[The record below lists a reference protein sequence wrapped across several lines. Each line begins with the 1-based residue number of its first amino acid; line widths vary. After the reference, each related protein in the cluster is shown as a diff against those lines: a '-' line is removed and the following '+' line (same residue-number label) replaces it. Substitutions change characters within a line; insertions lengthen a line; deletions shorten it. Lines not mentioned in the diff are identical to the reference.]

1 MKKPIV
7 HSEPLYIFAT
17 VLLAFA
23 VATVTAADFGVSMV
37 VAPAYVLS
45 LYVDFLS
52 FGQAEYVVQGVL
64 FIAFC
69 LLMRKFRVS
78 YLFAFASCLLYGLV
92 LDLWRLIPIFTTPAE
107 TLGIW
112 WRVAFFVV
120 GELLTALSV
129 AMFFKSYLPPQVNDY
144 FVMGVSERYNIK
156 RSFFKFCFD
165 AGCLVVALVTSL
177 CFFGEI
183 RGVGV
188 GTVIITAVNGFLIG
202 AFSKALDALFEVKPL
217 FPKLKEYFER

>member
-92 LDLWRLIPIFTTPAE
+92 LDLWRLIPIFVTPAE

-112 WRVAFFVV
+112 WRIAFFVV

-165 AGCLVVALVTSL
+165 VGCLIVALVTSL
-177 CFFGEI
+177 CFFGGI

>member
-7 HSEPLYIFAT
+7 HSEPLYVFAT

-188 GTVIITAVNGFLIG
+188 GTVIITAVNGFFIG

>member
-1 MKKPIV
+1 MKKLTI
-7 HSEPLYIFAT
+7 HAEPLYIFAT
-17 VLLAFA
+17 VLLALS
-23 VATVTAADFGVSMV
+23 VAAVTAADFGVSMV
-37 VAPAYVLS
+37 AAPAYVLS

-92 LDLWRLIPIFTTPAE
+92 LDLWRLIPVFSESAE
-107 TLGIW
+107 PLYMG
-112 WRVAFFVV
+112 WRIALFVV

-129 AMFFKSYLPPQVNDY
+129 AMFFKCYLPPQVNDY

-165 AGCLVVALVTSL
+165 AGFLVIALIMSL
-177 CFFGEI
+177 CFFGAI
-183 RGVGV
+183 RGIGI
-188 GTVIITAVNGFLIG
+188 GTLIITAVNGFLIG
-202 AFSKALDALFEVKPL
+202 LCSKLLDSLFEVKPL
-217 FPKLKEYFER
+217 FNKLKEYFDR